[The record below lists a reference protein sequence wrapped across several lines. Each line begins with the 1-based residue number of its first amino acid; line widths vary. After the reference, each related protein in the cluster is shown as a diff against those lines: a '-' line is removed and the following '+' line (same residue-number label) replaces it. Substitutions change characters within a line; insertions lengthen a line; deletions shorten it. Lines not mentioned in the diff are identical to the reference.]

1 MKYQKRYEALK
12 DDNEYIG
19 PLRIPIIPPGINPDD
34 ILPLV
39 IEERKK
45 REEERKRPYSP
56 LIIPEN
62 TYFPPEEP
70 NEEVKNDKRAEEKRV
85 C

>member
-45 REEERKRPYSP
+45 REEEERPYSP
-56 LIIPEN
+56 LIIPEKP
-62 TYFPPEEP
+62 YFPPEEP